1 MNLVRFNPTR
11 DLWRVRTDLDRLFN
25 QLFSRT
31 QEGDEYPEVDWSPHL
46 DIAEND
52 SNFIINVELPGLKQ
66 DDITITIQ
74 NDVLALKGEKTV
86 EKDSKNH
93 NYHLCERSY
102 GNFVRSFRLPNH
114 INSEKIDASF
124 KDGIL
129 TLILPKLEE
138 TKPKQIEI
146 KAKQ

>member
-11 DLWRVRTDLDRLFN
+11 DLWKVRTDMDRLFN

-31 QEGDEYPEVDWSPHL
+31 HEADEYPEVDWSPRL

-52 SNFIINVELPGLKQ
+52 SDFTINVELPGIKR
-66 DDITITIQ
+66 DDITITLQ
-74 NDVLALKGEKTV
+74 DDVLTLKGEKRTG
-86 EKDSKNH
+86 KDSKEH

-102 GNFVRSFRLPNH
+102 GKFVRSFRLPNYFD
-114 INSEKIDASF
+114 SEKIDASF

-129 TLILPKLEE
+129 ILTLPKLAE
-138 TKPKQIEI
+138 TKAKQIEI
-146 KAKQ
+146 KAK